1 MDLQIFVPH
10 TEQERRNCEALKNYL
25 NSIYYC

>member
-1 MDLQIFVPH
+1 MDVEIFVPH
-10 TEQERRNCEALKNYL
+10 TAFERQNCEALKNYL